1 MMPRVFAVAVALAL
15 AVSPSARAKA
25 DPLEAF
31 NRVMFDFNTQVTD
44 HVVEPI
50 SGTVNAW
57 ISPAI
62 RQAGSNIY
70 ANLTEPEFIVTNLFS
85 GYNAD
90 AGLSAGRFVVNSTL
104 GVGGLFDPATG
115 LGLVRRETEF
125 GESLC
130 AAGVPTGPYLVLPL
144 IGPTNVASAGLLTG
158 FFAVEWYALSLI
170 STLLATADLVVDI
183 SASAASLRHV
193 ADQPDMT
200 QQDPY
205 QLQRIDYL
213 QYLKKGCGDTDSKG
227 TPPMVATRNQA
238 GTSRTGDN

>member
-1 MMPRVFAVAVALAL
+1 MILRLFTVALFL
-15 AVSPSARAKA
+15 VVMPVARAAA

-31 NRVMFDFNTQVTD
+31 NRVMFAFNNQVVD
-44 HVVEPI
+44 YVIAPV
-50 SGTVNAW
+50 SGALAAW
-57 ISPAI
+57 VPPAV
-62 RQAGSNIY
+62 REAGGNVY

-85 GYNAD
+85 GNQAD
-90 AGLSAGRFVVNSTL
+90 AGLSAGRFLVNSTL
-104 GVGGLFDPATG
+104 GIGGLFDPATG
-115 LGLVRRETEF
+115 FGLVRRETEF

-193 ADQPDMT
+193 ADQPDRT

-205 QLQRIDYL
+205 QIQRADYL
-213 QYLKKGCGDTDSKG
+213 EYLKKGCEGNWPKS
-227 TPPMVATRNQA
+227 TPPMIAATN
-238 GTSRTGDN
+238 

>member
-1 MMPRVFAVAVALAL
+1 MTPRLFAIAVASGLAL
-15 AVSPSARAKA
+15 AVIPATRAEA
-25 DPLEAF
+25 DPLESF
-31 NRVMFDFNTQVTD
+31 NRVMFDFNTLATD
-44 HVVEPI
+44 
-50 SGTVNAW
+50 TVIGPVAGALAAW
-57 ISPAI
+57 VPQPV
-62 RQAGSNIY
+62 RQAGNNVY

-85 GYNAD
+85 GRNAD
-90 AGLSAGRFVVNSTL
+90 AGLSASRFVVNSTL
-104 GVGGLFDPATG
+104 GIGGLFDPATG

-193 ADQPDMT
+193 ADQPDRT
-200 QQDPY
+200 QLDPY
-205 QLQRIDYL
+205 QLQRADYL
-213 QYLKKGCGDTDSKG
+213 QYLKKGCGDDGSRS
-227 TPPMVATRNQA
+227 TPPTVATA
-238 GTSRTGDN
+238 RTGTN